1 MKLFFDTEFTGLH
14 QHTTLISLG
23 IISEHGD
30 KFYAEFIDYDK
41 NQVNE
46 WIRENVI
53 NNLKFSSQTKIC
65 KINNIDG
72 KIIVGV
78 KDDTKGIKE
87 KLSEFLQVLNHDRK
101 TNYELY
107 SDVCHY
113 DMVLFAELFG
123 GAFELPKNVNA
134 VCHDINQDIASY
146 YQISEREAFDKNR
159 EDIIREHN
167 SNHPL
172 LNTEDDKH
180 NSLYDAK
187 VIKTIYNIIHN
198 NS

>member
-23 IISEHGD
+23 IISENGD
-30 KFYAEFIDYDK
+30 KFYAEFTDYDK

-46 WIRENVI
+46 WIQENVI

-65 KINNIDG
+65 KISNIDG
-72 KIIVGV
+72 KIIVAV

-87 KLSEFLQVLNHDRK
+87 KLSEFLKVLDYDGK
-101 TNYELY
+101 TEYELY

-123 GAFELPKNVNA
+123 GAFGLPKNVNA
-134 VCHDINQDIASY
+134 SCHDINQDIALY
-146 YQISEREAFDKNR
+146 YEISEKEAFNKNR

-167 SNHPL
+167 PEHPI
-172 LNTEDDKH
+172 LNNEDNKH

-187 VIKTIYNIIHN
+187 VIKMIYNIIYHN
-198 NS
+198 S